1 MSFPYKISLAITS
14 VASKKSC
21 PFEGLTKSGRLL
33 LQNLLR
39 LVSAKDPQLPV
50 WPSKE
55 YLADQMCAHPAT
67 IYRALNNLEML
78 GVITRKDQDRRRNGS
93 YGIGKIALTAK
104 AISLLGLASA
114 LPQLAKGVSDST
126 KAKPVN
132 STAPTRNLQCIKN
145 QSSSVQPLQNNHA
158 SSSSFI
164 KIGFFKI
171 PQSLIGLMTWGELEA
186 KTVLWLMKKASEN
199 KQRLEDIVFCMQ
211 ERLKVLPTA
220 TDRVRYLLALCRSLT
235 TDFTAKRGHIVA
247 DRQAKAKVANVGGKL
262 NKPAADHEEVRA
274 GEKYITRSGA
284 ELVVERAGDGF
295 IVVGTN
301 RGHRVVAPVNGSF
314 YEAVRTGD
322 LARCIPGKP
331 TDAMSES
338 IAA

>member
-39 LVSAKDPQLPV
+39 LVSAKDPLLPV

-67 IYRALNNLEML
+67 IYRALNNLEVL

-93 YGIGKIALTAK
+93 YGIGKIALTSK
-104 AISLLGLASA
+104 AISLLGLASP
-114 LPQLAKGVSDST
+114 LPQLAKGVSDSIN
-126 KAKPVN
+126 AKPVN
-132 STAPTRNLQCIKN
+132 STSPTRNLQCIKN
-145 QSSSVQPLQNNHA
+145 QSSSDQPLQNNHA

-211 ERLKVLPTA
+211 ERLKVLPSA

-235 TDFTAKRGHIVA
+235 TDFTAKRGHLMA
-247 DRQAKAKVANVGGKL
+247 DRQAKAKVVNVGGKPS
-262 NKPAADHEEVRA
+262 KPVADHDEVRA
-274 GEKYITRSGA
+274 GEKYITRAGA
-284 ELVVERAGDGF
+284 ELVVERSGDGF
-295 IVVGTN
+295 IVVGAK
-301 RGHRVVAPVNGSF
+301 RGKRVVAPVNGAF
-314 YEAVRTGD
+314 YEAVRTGE
-322 LARCIPGKP
+322 LTRCVPGQL
-331 TDAMSES
+331 TNALSES
-338 IAA
+338 VAA